1 MAADSEVT
9 RGADGKYLAAR
20 LHDLVCY
27 FYVNRES
34 EANIRAFSAWAERL
48 HQLCPGGTGTIVW
61 IDAAGALH
69 PPAESVR
76 RAYSE
81 IATRNAS
88 RQFARVHIV
97 QATGFAGATIRAVLT
112 SLSLIRRLPMPEHYT
127 DDALAGL
134 RWLMAQMPA
143 DPTRPSPEAARA
155 FFQQT
160 LDEYRRQYPG

>member
-1 MAADSEVT
+1 MAAQSEVM

-27 FYVNRES
+27 YYVNQES
-34 EANIRAFSAWAERL
+34 EANFRAFSEWTARL
-48 HQLCPGGTGTIVW
+48 PSLCPRGTGTMIWV
-61 IDAAGALH
+61 DAVAALH
-69 PPAESVR
+69 PPPEPVR

-81 IATRNAS
+81 LAAHNAS
-88 RQFARVHIV
+88 RQFGRVHIV

-112 SLSLIRRLPMPEHYT
+112 SLGLIRRSQVRQHYT

-134 RWLMAQMPA
+134 RWLYAQLPS
-143 DPTRPSPEAARA
+143 DPERPSPEAACA

-160 LDEYRRQYPG
+160 LDDYRRRFPG